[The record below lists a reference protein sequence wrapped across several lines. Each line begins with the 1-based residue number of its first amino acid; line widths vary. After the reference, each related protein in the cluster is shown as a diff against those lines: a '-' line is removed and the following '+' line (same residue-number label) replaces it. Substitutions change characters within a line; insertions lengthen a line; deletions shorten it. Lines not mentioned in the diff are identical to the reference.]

1 MKVLAMTFLSWSW
14 DEWLSSC
21 SMSLLFIIHAFSA
34 ILSWSFTFASDPLR
48 KFSVFGKSLRMLSQQ
63 TGFFTQIFQFTTTTF
78 PNIILKPH
86 FLRNTTV
93 LYEPKERLKWYTGYH
108 LCVETLNDGVDAK
121 MAIKG
126 CPVNVHGCSCVC
138 VCDGRGWWGGVGSL
152 ELALPQRHRIEILV
166 LIVVDVNTQDSK
178 HLAREWVLV
187 GQILI
192 LLLNPMFTI
201 LIYKVEK
208 S

>member
-1 MKVLAMTFLSWSW
+1 
-14 DEWLSSC
+14 
-21 SMSLLFIIHAFSA
+21 
-34 ILSWSFTFASDPLR
+34 
-48 KFSVFGKSLRMLSQQ
+48 MLSQQ
-63 TGFFTQIFQFTTTTF
+63 TGFFTQTFQFTTTTF
-78 PNIILKPH
+78 PNLILKPH

-93 LYEPKERLKWYTGYH
+93 LYEPKERLKWYIGHH

-138 VCDGRGWWGGVGSL
+138 VCEREADGRGWWGGVGSL
-152 ELALPQRHRIEILV
+152 VLALPQRHRIEILV
-166 LIVVDVNTQDSK
+166 LIVVDVKLRDSK
-178 HLAREWVLV
+178 HLARGWVLV

-201 LIYKVEK
+201 LKWK
-208 S
+208 SLKQRHVA